1 LVFLSRLVQV
11 EKFNCE
17 NHVVSQWQA
26 SPDEVHVLIRYQG
39 TKFVLG
45 ILVAQ
50 LHTAD
55 KTLKENKRVN
65 KGTYQVYHKVKGA
78 RSWFGHGLA

>member
-1 LVFLSRLVQV
+1 MSRLVQV
-11 EKFNCE
+11 EKFNRE

-26 SPDEVHVLIRYQG
+26 SPDEVHVLTRYQG
-39 TKFVLG
+39 AKFVLG

-55 KTLKENKRVN
+55 KTFKENKRVN
-65 KGTYQVYHKVKGA
+65 KDSYQVYRKVKGA
-78 RSWFGHGLA
+78 RLWFGRGLA